1 MRAATIFAASAAVLA
16 LGAQAQINGQIAS
29 VDAGDNYCFFLPP
42 MVGGDIAENE
52 DRAIAF
58 CNKPNSRAPGAKIFP
73 PGFVLSSHWATG
85 PGWVQI
91 TGQIDPAAYSLNPCD
106 TGGQYDIKAPVG
118 ATCAGFNHFVNVIEP
133 EIGVYGMRCCQEKA
147 DCDVSHSTYGVKR
160 IYGAQWDYSGP
171 RADGPLPLSLK
182 CVNGTLPA
190 GVTTGPAAPAVTTSG
205 APATG
210 SSSTAASAPAAT
222 SSSASAGA
230 TTPDAKLA
238 AGNKGTTTSSASSN
252 NIAMAATAVVAAAF
266 GLIMA

>member
-1 MRAATIFAASAAVLA
+1 MRATTIFAASVAVLA

-58 CNKPNSRAPGAKIFP
+58 CNKPNARAPGAKIFP
-73 PGFVLSSHWATG
+73 PGFVLSSHYATG

-133 EIGVYGMRCCQEKA
+133 EIGVYGMRCCKEKA

-160 IYGAQWDYSGP
+160 IYGAQWDYTGP

-190 GVTTGPAAPAVTTSG
+190 GVTTGPATPAATTSAAPAAGSLTPAPAAITSG
-205 APATG
+205 AA
-210 SSSTAASAPAAT
+210 SS
-222 SSSASAGA
+222 
-230 TTPDAKLA
+230 DAKLA
-238 AGNKGTTTSSASSN
+238 AGSKGTTTSGASSN

>member
-1 MRAATIFAASAAVLA
+1 MRATTVFAASAAILA

-42 MVGGDIAENE
+42 MIGGDIAANE

-58 CNKPNSRAPGAKIFP
+58 CNKPNPRAPGAKIFP

-91 TGQIDPAAYSLNPCD
+91 TGQIDPAAYNLNPCD

-118 ATCAGFNHFVNVIEP
+118 ATCVGFNHFVNVIEP

-171 RADGPLPLSLK
+171 RADGPLPLSLQ
-182 CVNGTLPA
+182 CVNGTIPG
-190 GVTTGPAAPAVTTSG
+190 GVPTTSG
-205 APATG
+205 AAPVAG
-210 SSSTAASAPAAT
+210 SSSTAAPAAAT
-222 SSSASAGA
+222 SSSASSNAA
-230 TTPDAKLA
+230 VPDAKLA
-238 AGNKGTTTSSASSN
+238 AGNKGTTATSGASSN
-252 NIAMAATAVVAAAF
+252 NIALAATAVVATAF